1 MYVFHWVGE
10 RFARISSDHRLPPWL
25 SIILI
30 IALSALCWAAL
41 VALVVAVR
49 RSLKRTGRNRQ
60 LVALRWNGVIKSV
73 LLSGFLSKAEK

>member
-49 RSLKRTGRNRQ
+49 RSL
-60 LVALRWNGVIKSV
+60 
-73 LLSGFLSKAEK
+73 